1 MFSLK
6 VFGVVTGDLTKWTD
20 FDDGQLITVGSQDLF
35 YVKEINSL
43 EGSVMTALLKAKIG
57 IRTSSSELKDI
68 LAGFTKLI
76 SRNNN
81 WVIISLS
88 RNGALHSLSPE
99 ENSDMN
105 TKIVTKKLEGYMCRH
120 VSLFCLTYLG

>member
-105 TKIVTKKLEGYMCRH
+105 TKIVTKKLEDYMC
-120 VSLFCLTYLG
+120 